1 MDSINVLAVVGLTTW
16 ILLSLALL
24 GGLIYLFP
32 TLQRLQRIAR
42 QVDRILDR
50 SEGRVAP
57 VLEHVERVADNAE
70 YITTAVRVDV
80 DALGDTVEQASRSA
94 RRMLDMVEAR
104 VSDLAGFLEVVQE
117 ETEDTFIATA
127 STLRTLRG
135 AVRERADSDSDEDR
149 RSA

>member
-1 MDSINVLAVVGLTTW
+1 MESITILTVVGLATW

-42 QVDRILDR
+42 QLDRILDR

-57 VLEHVERVADNAE
+57 VLDHVERVADNAE

-80 DALGDTVEQASRSA
+80 ETVGDTVEQASRSA
-94 RRMLDMVEAR
+94 RRMLDMVEERA
-104 VSDLAGFLEVVQE
+104 SDLAGFLEVVQE
-117 ETEDTFIATA
+117 EAEDTFIATA

-135 AVRERADSDSDEDR
+135 AVRERSESDEGR

>member
-1 MDSINVLAVVGLTTW
+1 MESITVLTVVGLTTW
-16 ILLSLALL
+16 ILLSLTLL

-42 QVDRILDR
+42 QLDRILDR

-80 DALGDTVEQASRSA
+80 ETLGDTVEQASRSA
-94 RRMLDMVEAR
+94 RRMLDMVEER

-135 AVRERADSDSDEDR
+135 AVREKSESDESR

>member
-1 MDSINVLAVVGLTTW
+1 MESISVLTVVGLTTW

-24 GGLIYLFP
+24 GALVYLFP
-32 TLQRLQRIAR
+32 TLQRLRRIAR
-42 QVDRILDR
+42 QLDRILDR

-80 DALGDTVEQASRSA
+80 ETLGDTVEQASRSA
-94 RRMLDMVEAR
+94 RRMLDMVEER

-135 AVRERADSDSDEDR
+135 AVRERSDSDEGR

>member
-1 MDSINVLAVVGLTTW
+1 MESITVLTVVGLTTW

-32 TLQRLQRIAR
+32 TLKRLKRIAH
-42 QVDRILDR
+42 QLDRILDR

-57 VLEHVERVADNAE
+57 VLEHVERVADNAD

-80 DALGDTVEQASRSA
+80 ETVGDTVEQASRSA

-117 ETEDTFIATA
+117 EAEDTFIATA

-135 AVRERADSDSDEDR
+135 AVRERSESDEGR

>member
-1 MDSINVLAVVGLTTW
+1 MESITVLTVVGLTTW

-32 TLQRLQRIAR
+32 TLKRLKRIAR
-42 QVDRILDR
+42 QLDRILDR

-57 VLEHVERVADNAE
+57 VLEHVERVADNAD

-80 DALGDTVEQASRSA
+80 ETVGDTVEQASRSA

-117 ETEDTFIATA
+117 EAEDSFIATA

-135 AVRERADSDSDEDR
+135 AVRERSESDEGR